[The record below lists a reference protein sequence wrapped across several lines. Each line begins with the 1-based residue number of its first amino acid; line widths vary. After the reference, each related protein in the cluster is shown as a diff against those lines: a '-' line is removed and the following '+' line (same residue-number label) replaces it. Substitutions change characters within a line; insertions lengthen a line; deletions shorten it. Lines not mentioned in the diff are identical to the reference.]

1 MDTAARR
8 HPRCSFNDSFQLVN
22 TPNIF
27 VDSELNGIQIRKVDH
42 TSVRKELELG
52 VEALYDIVSSVEE
65 HRQTR
70 ETLAMEG
77 ITPRTM
83 VADLQSG
90 DSALWIASLL
100 PPSSNT
106 GGTTDAKDKE
116 YYSSSNT
123 RSSSY
128 CGRLDIGYATAD
140 RNDRCT
146 TALFV
151 CPDYEGFGVGRL
163 LLQTAEDWLW
173 SRSNGQHGPIWL
185 LSGKDSS
192 LGAFGFYKR
201 MGYTPIGT
209 MDEVAEIDNG
219 TMREIM
225 MFGKMRSNTSTDSEE
240 DSMGLF
246 RKLLL
251 RSKAIDDYHAIEML
265 LERKNKQRNLPTAME
280 QYRLGRSRASQPPK
294 KRSAGRGFAK

>member
-1 MDTAARR
+1 LLKR
-8 HPRCSFNDSFQLVN
+8 
-22 TPNIF
+22 
-27 VDSELNGIQIRKVDH
+27 IQIRKVDH
-42 TSVRKELELG
+42 TSARTELELG

-77 ITPRTM
+77 ITARTM
-83 VADLQSG
+83 VADLQTG
-90 DSALWIASLL
+90 DNALWIASLL
-100 PPSSNT
+100 PPSSST
-106 GGTTDAKDKE
+106 GGTMEIDAKDKE
-116 YYSSSNT
+116 YSSSSNT

-151 CPDYEGFGVGRL
+151 CPDYQGFGVGRL
-163 LLQTAEDWLW
+163 LLQTTEDWLW
-173 SRSNGQHGPIWL
+173 NRSNGQHGPIWL

-192 LGAFGFYKR
+192 LRAFGFYQR

-209 MDEVAEIDNG
+209 MDEVAEIDDD

-240 DSMGLF
+240 GSMGVF

-251 RSKAIDDYHAIEML
+251 RSKVIDDYHATEML
-265 LERKNKQRNLPTAME
+265 LARKNKQRNLPTKME
-280 QYRLGRSRASQPPK
+280 QYRLGRSRACQPQK